1 MTIGFLD
8 TDVEAMHDFKK
19 CIDAFPSHNWCIYI
33 AVPEPAWGEELV
45 LGEDAYEKGVEWV
58 LDKKIDVLVIGKSV
72 DEASIKEI
80 LLEKQGSAVKLIFSQ
95 EKLLEYLKDVPETVT
110 EPGEAK
116 LRAIHLTKHSEDQDA
131 LMAEALGGFLI
142 KE

>member
-8 TDVEAMHDFKK
+8 TDVEAMGDFKK
-19 CIDAFPSHNWCIYI
+19 CIDAYPSHNWCIYI
-33 AVPEPAWGEELV
+33 AVPEPAWGDELV
-45 LGEDAYEKGVEWV
+45 LGEDAYEKGVAWV
-58 LDKKIDVLVIGKSV
+58 LDKKVDILVLGRSIDEG
-72 DEASIKEI
+72 SIKEI
-80 LLEKQGSAVKLIFSQ
+80 LGKQNESVRLMTTQ
-95 EKLLEYLKDVPETVT
+95 EELLRSLKDVPETVT

-116 LRAIHLTKHSEDQDA
+116 LRAIHLTKHSEEQDA